1 MRTSYS
7 IKNTITQFITNI
19 ITIVFA
25 FISQTLFIK
34 ILGIEY
40 SGLNGLFNNILTIL
54 SLFELGISSS
64 ITYNLYKYVKK
75 NDEETIKS
83 IMRFYKKSYN
93 KIALLIL
100 TIGLIITPFIKLII
114 KDITININ
122 VYTIY
127 ILFLLSTV
135 ATYILSYKRNIIIAN
150 QKNYIINMIHII
162 YIIILNTVQIL
173 ILLITKNYYLYLII
187 KIILIMIENI
197 VINFRAN
204 KIYPYLLEK
213 NVKPIKKEVKDN
225 ITNRIKALMIHK
237 TSLVVTKGTDNIL
250 ISAFLGITTTG
261 FFANYDYIIKAVKT
275 LLGNIIGSIT
285 PSIGN
290 LLIENNKEKNYNT
303 FKKINFL
310 NYWMTVFTSICILL
324 ITEPFIKIWLGEK
337 YILSKLTLTMLVL
350 NYFQTMMRTTFGSFK
365 DGAGLWIEDKYI
377 PLLQL
382 SINLISSIILLKLIG
397 LPGVFMGT
405 IISSLVLWLYSY
417 PKYVYIRLLGKNKK
431 KYLKD
436 FINHVALF
444 LIIALISYTLN
455 LFSDNILISI
465 LISISVP
472 NIILFL
478 VYKNTKEFDYYIKLI
493 RKILIK
499 KYRKT

>member
-162 YIIILNTVQIL
+162 YIIILNVVQIL

-197 VINFRAN
+197 VINFKAN

-350 NYFQTMMRTTFGSFK
+350 NYFQTMLKTTFGSFK

-417 PKYVYIRLLGKNKK
+417 PKYVYIRLLGKNRK

>member
-75 NDEETIKS
+75 NDKETIKS

-127 ILFLLSTV
+127 ILFLFSTV

-162 YIIILNTVQIL
+162 YIIILNVVQIL

-187 KIILIMIENI
+187 KIILIMIE
-197 VINFRAN
+197 
-204 KIYPYLLEK
+204 
-213 NVKPIKKEVKDN
+213 
-225 ITNRIKALMIHK
+225 
-237 TSLVVTKGTDNIL
+237 
-250 ISAFLGITTTG
+250 
-261 FFANYDYIIKAVKT
+261 
-275 LLGNIIGSIT
+275 
-285 PSIGN
+285 
-290 LLIENNKEKNYNT
+290 
-303 FKKINFL
+303 
-310 NYWMTVFTSICILL
+310 
-324 ITEPFIKIWLGEK
+324 
-337 YILSKLTLTMLVL
+337 
-350 NYFQTMMRTTFGSFK
+350 
-365 DGAGLWIEDKYI
+365 
-377 PLLQL
+377 
-382 SINLISSIILLKLIG
+382 
-397 LPGVFMGT
+397 
-405 IISSLVLWLYSY
+405 
-417 PKYVYIRLLGKNKK
+417 
-431 KYLKD
+431 
-436 FINHVALF
+436 
-444 LIIALISYTLN
+444 
-455 LFSDNILISI
+455 
-465 LISISVP
+465 
-472 NIILFL
+472 
-478 VYKNTKEFDYYIKLI
+478 
-493 RKILIK
+493 
-499 KYRKT
+499 

>member
-1 MRTSYS
+1 
-7 IKNTITQFITNI
+7 
-19 ITIVFA
+19 
-25 FISQTLFIK
+25 
-34 ILGIEY
+34 
-40 SGLNGLFNNILTIL
+40 
-54 SLFELGISSS
+54 
-64 ITYNLYKYVKK
+64 
-75 NDEETIKS
+75 
-83 IMRFYKKSYN
+83 
-93 KIALLIL
+93 
-100 TIGLIITPFIKLII
+100 
-114 KDITININ
+114 
-122 VYTIY
+122 
-127 ILFLLSTV
+127 
-135 ATYILSYKRNIIIAN
+135 
-150 QKNYIINMIHII
+150 
-162 YIIILNTVQIL
+162 
-173 ILLITKNYYLYLII
+173 
-187 KIILIMIENI
+187 
-197 VINFRAN
+197 
-204 KIYPYLLEK
+204 
-213 NVKPIKKEVKDN
+213 
-225 ITNRIKALMIHK
+225 MIHK

-350 NYFQTMMRTTFGSFK
+350 NYFQTMMKPTFGSFK

-417 PKYVYIRLLGKNKK
+417 PKYVYIRLLGQNKK

>member
-75 NDEETIKS
+75 NDKETIKS

-417 PKYVYIRLLGKNKK
+417 PKYVYIRLLGQNKK

>member
-1 MRTSYS
+1 M
-7 IKNTITQFITNI
+7 
-19 ITIVFA
+19 
-25 FISQTLFIK
+25 
-34 ILGIEY
+34 
-40 SGLNGLFNNILTIL
+40 
-54 SLFELGISSS
+54 
-64 ITYNLYKYVKK
+64 
-75 NDEETIKS
+75 
-83 IMRFYKKSYN
+83 
-93 KIALLIL
+93 
-100 TIGLIITPFIKLII
+100 
-114 KDITININ
+114 
-122 VYTIY
+122 
-127 ILFLLSTV
+127 
-135 ATYILSYKRNIIIAN
+135 
-150 QKNYIINMIHII
+150 
-162 YIIILNTVQIL
+162 
-173 ILLITKNYYLYLII
+173 
-187 KIILIMIENI
+187 
-197 VINFRAN
+197 
-204 KIYPYLLEK
+204 
-213 NVKPIKKEVKDN
+213 
-225 ITNRIKALMIHK
+225 
-237 TSLVVTKGTDNIL
+237 
-250 ISAFLGITTTG
+250 
-261 FFANYDYIIKAVKT
+261 
-275 LLGNIIGSIT
+275 
-285 PSIGN
+285 
-290 LLIENNKEKNYNT
+290 LIENNKEKNYNT